1 MISSSPL
8 LIAIVIIGLLLFIAV
23 IIIVILIF
31 VIIYLTKKVEHLNS
45 ALTVKPAPSH
55 PYEYIDLDEMSG
67 NISSPTQQQSPQD
80 YVPMSSVQKQDS
92 TQPPTQYANLK

>member
-1 MISSSPL
+1 M
-8 LIAIVIIGLLLFIAV
+8 AR
-23 IIIVILIF
+23 
-31 VIIYLTKKVEHLNS
+31 KMKQLNS

-55 PYEYIDLDEMSG
+55 PYEYIDLDKMSG

-80 YVPMSSVQKQDS
+80 YVPMSSVHKQDS